1 MNLDDRSG
9 LRNNTSLTALNTVRY
24 SSRVCRCNKMS
35 LILKHVDDVHVLF
48 IIKTIVAG
56 IVKGVALL
64 FVLHNKTMF
73 KHWYGTQ

>member
-9 LRNNTSLTALNTVRY
+9 LWKNTSLTALNTVRY
-24 SSRVCRCNKMS
+24 SSCVCQCNKMS
-35 LILKHVDDVHVLF
+35 LILKHVDDIHVPL

-56 IVKGVALL
+56 IVKAVALL
-64 FVLHNKTMF
+64 FVLHNKIML

>member
-1 MNLDDRSG
+1 
-9 LRNNTSLTALNTVRY
+9 
-24 SSRVCRCNKMS
+24 MS

-64 FVLHNKTMF
+64 FVLHNKIMF